1 MFHQNTDSGW
11 HLFDLAGHPTYVN
24 PLFLGLIG
32 LFAFLG
38 VSARTATIFTLVE
51 NILIWVPTLFI
62 GILLHELGHATAMKR
77 FGYGTSK
84 IVLHGFGGVT
94 INTRRQSAPP
104 GKSIVISLAGPA
116 LSFLTAAVSFGA
128 YYLLVGTVGAGAS
141 GAGGVVL
148 GFFVRL
154 LYVMGLINVVWGV
167 FNLLPIN
174 PLDGGHVVLHFLR
187 GRLGNRR
194 KAMYYT
200 ALTSLAAIAG
210 LALFTIF
217 VPFLDPLFALVLGA
231 IFGVMNWR
239 TLEQTQNSGGPRTPY
254 GPR

>member
-1 MFHQNTDSGW
+1 MFQQNTDSGW
-11 HLFDLAGHPTYVN
+11 HVFDLAGHPTYVN
-24 PLFLGLIG
+24 PMFLALIG

-38 VSARTATIFTLVE
+38 VSARTATIVTLLQ

-94 INTRRQSAPP
+94 INTRRQNAPP
-104 GKSIVISLAGPA
+104 GKSIVISVAGPA
-116 LSFLTAAVSFGA
+116 LSFLTAIVAFGA
-128 YYLLVGTVGAGAS
+128 YYLLQATVTVG
-141 GAGGVVL
+141 GGVGGAIL
-148 GFFVRL
+148 GFLFRL
-154 LYVMGLINVVWGV
+154 LYVMGLINAVWGV

-187 GRLGNRR
+187 GRIGNRR

-200 ALTSLAAIAG
+200 AITSLVALGLLAAV
-210 LALFTIF
+210 TVV
-217 VPFLDPLFALVLGA
+217 VPFLDPLFALILGA

-239 TLEQTQNSGGPRTPY
+239 TLKKTQNAGGPRTPR